1 MQNANIPHVNPLN
14 NSAQM
19 ERLVLFLQDKAVQ
32 KRVDA
37 GEFVITYSV
46 SVNHV
51 FVNKYL
57 KLPPVPNNAKASAAP
72 AEDPMV

>member
-1 MQNANIPHVNPLN
+1 MQNANIPHVNPIH

-19 ERLVLFLQDKAVQ
+19 ERLALFLKDPGIQ

-37 GEFVITYSV
+37 GEMVITYSV
-46 SVNHV
+46 YVNHL

-57 KLPPVPNNAKASAAP
+57 KLPPVPNNAKAEEP
-72 AEDPMV
+72 QDDTLV

>member
-1 MQNANIPHVNPLN
+1 MQNANIPHVNPIH

-19 ERLVLFLQDKAVQ
+19 ERLALFLKDPGIQ

-37 GEFVITYSV
+37 GEMVITYSV
-46 SVNHV
+46 SVNHL

-57 KLPPVPNNAKASAAP
+57 KLPPVTNNAKAEEP
-72 AEDPMV
+72 QDDTLV

>member
-1 MQNANIPHVNPLN
+1 MQNANIPHVNPVH

-19 ERLVLFLQDKAVQ
+19 ERLALFLKDPAIQ

-37 GEFVITYSV
+37 GEMVVTYSV
-46 SVNHV
+46 SVNHL

-57 KLPPVPNNAKASAAP
+57 KLPPVPNNANAA
-72 AEDPMV
+72 EKQDEELV

>member
-1 MQNANIPHVNPLN
+1 MQNANIPHVNPIH

-19 ERLVLFLQDKAVQ
+19 ERLALFLKDSGIQ

-37 GEFVITYSV
+37 GEMVITYSV
-46 SVNHV
+46 SVNHL

-57 KLPPVPNNAKASAAP
+57 KLPPVPNNAKAEEPQDDSL
-72 AEDPMV
+72 V

>member
-1 MQNANIPHVNPLN
+1 MLNANIPHVNPIH

-19 ERLVLFLQDKAVQ
+19 ERLALFLKDSGIQ

-37 GEFVITYSV
+37 GEMVITYTV
-46 SVNHV
+46 SVNHL

-57 KLPPVPNNAKASAAP
+57 KLPPVPNNAKAEEPQDDSL
-72 AEDPMV
+72 V

>member
-1 MQNANIPHVNPLN
+1 MQNANIPHVNPIH

-19 ERLVLFLQDKAVQ
+19 ERLALFLKDSGIQ

-37 GEFVITYSV
+37 GEMVITYTV
-46 SVNHV
+46 SVNHL

-57 KLPPVPNNAKASAAP
+57 KLPPVPNNAKAEEPQDDSL
-72 AEDPMV
+72 V

>member
-1 MQNANIPHVNPLN
+1 MQNANIPHVNPIH

-19 ERLVLFLQDKAVQ
+19 ERLALFLKDPGIQ

-37 GEFVITYSV
+37 GEMVITYSV
-46 SVNHV
+46 SVNHL

-57 KLPPVPNNAKASAAP
+57 KLAPVPNNAKAEEP
-72 AEDPMV
+72 QDDTLV

>member
-1 MQNANIPHVNPLN
+1 MQNANIPHVNPIH

-19 ERLVLFLQDKAVQ
+19 ERLALFLKESGIQ

-37 GEFVITYSV
+37 GEMVITYTV
-46 SVNHV
+46 SVNHL

-57 KLPPVPNNAKASAAP
+57 KLPPVPNNAKAEEPQDDSL
-72 AEDPMV
+72 V